1 MGIRSTFTY
10 LLALARVNIGAGVR
24 PPGVAVLSAC
34 LMFGNNLIFFVIW
47 RIYFG
52 NFSSLRGWR
61 LEDLALLIGMCAW
74 AFGLTV
80 VLFGGVRAMAQVIV
94 DGGLDVHLGRP
105 RHPLPSL
112 LMSRSLP
119 SGIGDLASAL
129 VFWLVFGGRGLAE
142 LPLLVLVATAAG
154 IVLAATAVV
163 IQCLVFWLPGAV
175 TFCEELFNLFLMV
188 AFYPQHPFS
197 FTVRVILFTLVP
209 AGFVSFLPVEAIRS
223 ADPLDVLAV
232 IGAAGVYAT
241 LAALIF
247 QRGLR
252 RYASGN
258 RVLDFR

>member
-1 MGIRSTFTY
+1 MRLRSTFGY
-10 LLALARVNIGAGVR
+10 LLALARTNIGAGMS
-24 PPGVAVLSAC
+24 PPGLAVLSA
-34 LMFGNNLIFFVIW
+34 LFMFGNNLIFFVIW

-52 NFSSLRGWR
+52 NFSNLRGWR

-80 VLFGGVRAMAQVIV
+80 ILAGGVRYMSQTIV

-105 RHPLPSL
+105 RHALPSM

-119 SGIGDLASAL
+119 SGFGDLASAF
-129 VFWLVFGGRGLAE
+129 VFWFVLGGRGLGD
-142 LPLLVLVATAAG
+142 LPLLLLVATAAG
-154 IVLAATAVV
+154 IVLVATAVV

-175 TFCEELFNLFLMV
+175 AFCEDLFNMFLMA

-209 AGFVSFLPVEAIRS
+209 TAFVSFLPVEAIRD
-223 ADPLDVLAV
+223 ADPLKALAMV
-232 IGAAGVYAT
+232 GAA
-241 LAALIF
+241 ALYGAIAVAVF

-252 RYASGN
+252 RYSSGN
-258 RVLDFR
+258 RILTFR